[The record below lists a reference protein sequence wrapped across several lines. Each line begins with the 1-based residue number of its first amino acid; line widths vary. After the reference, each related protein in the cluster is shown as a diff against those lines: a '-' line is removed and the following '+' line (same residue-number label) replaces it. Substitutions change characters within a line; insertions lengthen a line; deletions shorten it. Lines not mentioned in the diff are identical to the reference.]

1 MTTQLTQLLSTK
13 PASVLLI
20 DDHPMIRNG
29 LKQLIGLDSRLCV
42 VGEASNGADGVAL
55 AEQLEADL
63 ILLDLNMPG
72 MNGLE
77 TLEQLRA
84 IDACGHIVVF
94 SVSDYEDDVI
104 NALKRGADGYLL
116 KDMEPESL
124 LECLHRAAAGEL
136 VLSNTLPSL
145 LAASL
150 RQQRAPPLAAK
161 PDFTTRERDVLRLI
175 AQGMSNKLIA
185 RRLGISESTVKVH
198 VKHLLK
204 KLNMKSRV
212 EAAVWALQY
221 GEV

>member
-1 MTTQLTQLLSTK
+1 MTTPLTHVLFTE

-20 DDHPMIRNG
+20 DDHPMIRSG
-29 LKQLIGLDSRLCV
+29 LKQLISLDSRLSV
-42 VGEASNGADGVAL
+42 VGEASNGAEGVML

-94 SVSDYEDDVI
+94 SVSDYEEDVI

-116 KDMEPESL
+116 KDMEPERL

-136 VLSNTLPSL
+136 VLSATLSPL

-150 RQQRAPPLAAK
+150 RQQRPSLPAENQE
-161 PDFTTRERDVLRLI
+161 FTTRERDVLRLI
-175 AQGMSNKLIA
+175 AQGLSNKLIA

-204 KLNMKSRV
+204 KLKMKSRV